1 MAAHPVRALKLS
13 PRYFSDEPADE
24 PPAASS
30 PRSSA
35 TRALLSLCGQLEA
48 SSPRSSGSS
57 PRGSPRTRGS
67 PRGSPRSS
75 PRFSPKLS
83 PAETA
88 GFAEERRHARTQ
100 LEGSF
105 RQFYESGEAPTP
117 TPPPATLKRSV
128 VKMEEAAWAGSN
140 GVVDRY
146 WLLLRQAV
154 SISVA
159 EQCSPLSAR
168 EPREPPGE
176 PPGPPPDDKCAL
188 KQRSPSAVQRVSD
201 ATPNRTGKRRKVSR
215 LGGGGRGAA
224 GIGISP
230 GTRPGS
236 VPWTEAD
243 DLELKKLVQATGTK
257 WTVIGNLLKRTGK
270 QCRERWCNH
279 VDPAVNHAPWSDAE
293 DRVLLRAQRT
303 MGNQWVEIAKLL
315 PGRPYNA
322 VKNRFNKASLRHKFG
337 RGGGA
342 GRMVRRAL
350 AACCSVDRAP
360 LNLCCRRRIAAPA
373 RVIRAATARPKS
385 ERVGESEHT
394 ATRFLSATR

>member
-13 PRYFSDEPADE
+13 PRYFSDEPGEE

-48 SSPRSSGSS
+48 SSPRSSPSGSL
-57 PRGSPRTRGS
+57 PRGSPRN
-67 PRGSPRSS
+67 S

-88 GFAEERRHARTQ
+88 GFAEERRHARAQ

-105 RQFYESGEAPTP
+105 RIFYESGEAPTP
-117 TPPPATLKRSV
+117 TPPPAMVKRSV

-176 PPGPPPDDKCAL
+176 PPGPPPDDSCAAL

-243 DLELKKLVQATGTK
+243 DFELKKLVQSTGTK

-337 RGGGA
+337 RGGA

-350 AACCSVDRAP
+350 AVCCSVGRAP
-360 LNLCCRRRIAAPA
+360 LNLCAVAGGSQPQR
-373 RVIRAATARPKS
+373 
-385 ERVGESEHT
+385 E
-394 ATRFLSATR
+394 

>member
-57 PRGSPRTRGS
+57 PRHSPRN
-67 PRGSPRSS
+67 S

-88 GFAEERRHARTQ
+88 GFAEERRHARAQ

-117 TPPPATLKRSV
+117 TPPPAMVKRSV

-176 PPGPPPDDKCAL
+176 PPGPPPDDSCAAL

-243 DLELKKLVQATGTK
+243 DFELKKLVQSTGTK

-337 RGGGA
+337 RGGA
-342 GRMVRRAL
+342 GRMA
-350 AACCSVDRAP
+350 DRSPSASDSGSDSP
-360 LNLCCRRRIAAPA
+360 
-373 RVIRAATARPKS
+373 S
-385 ERVGESEHT
+385 EE
-394 ATRFLSATR
+394 